1 MPINQTANVS
11 NALVEA
17 YGIASEKRNEFITP
31 EHLLAGFLKDSDF
44 WEALSGCGRAEE
56 LEKNLYEYINGLDRT
71 SEDEKLSIEFSV
83 QLQELFEKAGE
94 TAVSAMAQTVQ
105 THHLIFSIFHLEES
119 HARFYLESCLECSI
133 PDFLNSL
140 LEFSDEEVSSSS
152 QTWIKYFKEMEHM
165 GRFVGKKDELRH
177 IFRTICRYRKAN
189 VLIVGDRGTG
199 KTAIAS
205 EAARLLEDKKAWDR
219 DSEAAWETGKDSE
232 IEVPEKLQGMRIL
245 ELDTT
250 LLLGG
255 AQYRGDLEMRV
266 KDVIEGVAAEGS
278 TIIYIDDLR
287 SLGGNSRNDDGS
299 KDILSLLI
307 PYLKSDK
314 VKCII
319 SATYEDIKKV
329 ENLNPGALTVF
340 NRIELKEPDTEET
353 FKIIKYNTIDQLE
366 SCHKARYTEKIC
378 RLAIEKSIRHLTDR
392 CLPEKAIDLLD
403 QAGAYAESAKLKEI
417 CPECIHR
424 ALQDLCKEDISTSSA
439 NENLSDLEEGLKTRI
454 YGQDQAIQKLTE
466 CILMSKAG
474 LLDRDKTIGS
484 FLFVGPTGVGK
495 TELSKVL
502 ARQLNVPLHRFDM
515 SEYSEKHSVAKL
527 IGSPAGYVGY
537 DDGGILT
544 DTIRKNPYCV
554 LLLDEIEKAHEDIYN
569 LLLQVMDYA
578 VISDNKGRKVDFRNV
593 ILIMTSNAGARYA
606 HKASVG
612 FERKVN
618 AGETMAKEVKNVFA
632 PEFINRLS
640 SVVVFNDMDE
650 KMAGLILDD
659 KIRKLQERLDPKK
672 IRLEIE
678 PEAYQKLLKEGFS
691 PEYGAR
697 EIERVLNAQLTPL
710 LMKEILFGGKKEDF
724 TATVAL
730 IPDGLVLNCH

>member
-1 MPINQTANVS
+1 MPLNQTANIS
-11 NALVEA
+11 NAIVEA

-31 EHLLAGFLKDSDF
+31 EHLLAGFLKDCDF
-44 WEALSGCGRAEE
+44 WEALSRCCRAEE
-56 LEKNLYEYINGLDRT
+56 LETKLYEYINSLDRIP
-71 SEDEKLSIEFSV
+71 EDRDLSIEFSV
-83 QLQELFEKAGE
+83 QLQELFEKAAD
-94 TAVSAMAQTVQ
+94 TASSAMAHTVQ

-119 HARFYLESCLECSI
+119 YAHFHLESCLECSI
-133 PDFLNSL
+133 PDFLNTL
-140 LEFSDEEVSSSS
+140 LEFSETESPEDMQS
-152 QTWIKYFKEMEHM
+152 WRKYFKEPEAI
-165 GRFVGKKDELRH
+165 GEYVGKKDEIQKILR
-177 IFRTICRYRKAN
+177 TLCRLRKAN
-189 VLIVGDRGTG
+189 VLIVGDRGVG
-199 KTAIAS
+199 KSALAS
-205 EAARLLEDKKAWDR
+205 EIARLLEDRSIWK
-219 DSEAAWETGKDSE
+219 TG
-232 IEVPEKLQGMRIL
+232 IPTKLQGTCIQ
-245 ELDTT
+245 ELDVP

-255 AQYRGDLEMRV
+255 TQYRGDLEMRV
-266 KDVIEGVAAEGS
+266 KEIMESVAEEGN

-287 SLGGNSRNDDGS
+287 SLGGNSRNDDGT

-307 PYLKSDK
+307 PYLKSGS
-314 VKCII
+314 VRCIV

-329 ENLNPGALTVF
+329 ENINSGVLSVF
-340 NRIELKEPDTEET
+340 QRVELKEPDEDET
-353 FKIIKYNTIDQLE
+353 FEIIKRNSLSLLE
-366 SCHKARYTEKIC
+366 KSHKTKYPETVC
-378 RLAIEKSIRHLTDR
+378 RFAIGKSIRHINDR

-403 QAGAYAESAKLKEI
+403 QAGAYCETKRLKRVTEQCIMAALKDI
-417 CPECIHR
+417 CR
-424 ALQDLCKEDISTSSA
+424 EDIATSTSS
-439 NENLSDLEEGLKTRI
+439 ENLAVLEEGLKARI
-454 YGQDQAIQKLTE
+454 YGQDQAIRKVTE

-474 LLDRDKTIGS
+474 LLDREKTIGS

-502 ARQLNVPLHRFDM
+502 AQQLNVPLHRFDM

-544 DTIRKNPYCV
+544 DTIRKNPYSV

-593 ILIMTSNAGARYA
+593 VLIMTSNAGARYA

-618 AGETMAKEVKNVFA
+618 AGEAMAKEVKNVFA

-640 SVVVFNDMDE
+640 TVVVFNDMDQ

-659 KIRKLQERLDPKK
+659 KIRKLQERLDSRK
-672 IRLEIE
+672 IKLEIR
-678 PEAYQKLLKEGFS
+678 PEAYAQLLQEGFS

-697 EIERVLNAQLTPL
+697 EIERVVNARLTPL
-710 LMKEILFGGKKEDF
+710 LMKEILFGNYKEDF
-724 TATVAL
+724 TATVTMG
-730 IPDGLVLNCH
+730 IEGLSIDCHKQI

>member
-1 MPINQTANVS
+1 MPINQTANIS

-17 YGIASEKRNEFITP
+17 YGIASQKRNEFITP
-31 EHLLAGFLKDSDF
+31 EHLLAGFLKDSEF
-44 WEALSGCGRAEE
+44 WEALSRCGKAEE
-56 LEKNLYEYINGLDRT
+56 LENNLYAYINSLD
-71 SEDEKLSIEFSV
+71 SIPEDQELAIEFSA

-94 TAVSAMAQTVQ
+94 TAATAMAPTVH
-105 THHLIFSIFHLEES
+105 THHIIFSIFHLEDS
-119 HARFYLESCLECSI
+119 NARYHLESCLECSI

-140 LEFSDEEVSSSS
+140 LQYSESELPTEMQS
-152 QTWIKYFKEMEHM
+152 WRKYFKSLDTNGE
-165 GRFVGKKDELRH
+165 FVGRKDEKDQILR
-177 IFRTICRYRKAN
+177 TLCRHRKAN
-189 VLIVGDRGTG
+189 VLIVGDRGVG
-199 KTAIAS
+199 KTALVAEI
-205 EAARLLEDKKAWDR
+205 ARLLQDKN
-219 DSEAAWETGKDSE
+219 AWED
-232 IEVPEKLQGMRIL
+232 EVPGKLQAANIE
-245 ELDTT
+245 ELDTS

-266 KDVIEGVAAEGS
+266 KEIMEGVMEEEDP
-278 TIIYIDDLR
+278 IIYIDDLR

-307 PYLKSDK
+307 PYLKSGNAR
-314 VKCII
+314 CII

-329 ENLNPGALTVF
+329 ENINSGALSVF
-340 NRIELKEPDTEET
+340 HRIELKEPDAEET
-353 FKIIKYNTIDQLE
+353 YQIIRHNIVKQLE
-366 SCHKARYTEKIC
+366 RSHNAKYPEAVC
-378 RLAIEKSIRHLTDR
+378 RSAIEKSIRFINDR

-403 QAGAYAESAKLKEI
+403 QAGAYCETRKFKKVSEACVSAALKDLSRQEISTEVSDDNLFSLEKGLKE
-417 CPECIHR
+417 
-424 ALQDLCKEDISTSSA
+424 
-439 NENLSDLEEGLKTRI
+439 RI
-454 YGQDQAIQKLTE
+454 YGQDKAIEKLTE
-466 CILMSKAG
+466 TILMSKAG

-502 ARQLNVPLHRFDM
+502 AQKLNVPLHRFDM

-578 VISDNKGRKVDFRNV
+578 IISDNKGRKVDFRNV
-593 ILIMTSNAGARYA
+593 VLIMTSNAGARYA

-618 AGETMAKEVKNVFA
+618 AGEAMAKEVKNVFA

-640 SVVVFNDMDE
+640 SVVVFNDMDQ

-659 KIRKLQERLDPKK
+659 KIRKLQERLAAKK
-672 IRLEIE
+672 VTLEIT
-678 PEAYQKLLKEGFS
+678 PEAYSHILKEGFS

-697 EIERVLNAQLTPL
+697 EIERVLNARLTPL
-710 LMKEILFGGKKEDF
+710 LMKEILFGRHKNGF
-724 TATVAL
+724 TATVTL
-730 IPDGLVLNCH
+730 GEDGLALNCR

>member
-1 MPINQTANVS
+1 MPLNQTANIS

-44 WEALSGCGRAEE
+44 WEAISGCGRAEE
-56 LEKNLYEYINGLDRT
+56 LEKNLYEYINSLDRIP
-71 SEDEKLSIEFSV
+71 EGHDLSIEFSV
-83 QLQELFEKAGE
+83 QLQELFEKAAD
-94 TAVSAMAQTVQ
+94 TASSAMAQTVQ

-119 HARFYLESCLECSI
+119 YARFHLETCLECSI
-133 PDFLNSL
+133 PDFLNIL
-140 LEFSDEEVSSSS
+140 LDFSESEVQDGIQS
-152 QTWIKYFKEMEHM
+152 WRKYFKDIERI
-165 GRFVGKKDELRH
+165 GKYVGKRDEIRKILR
-177 IFRTICRYRKAN
+177 TLCRHRKAN
-189 VLIVGDRGTG
+189 VMIVGDRGVG
-199 KTAIAS
+199 KTALAS
-205 EAARLLEDKKAWDR
+205 EIARLLEDRSIWKTD
-219 DSEAAWETGKDSE
+219 
-232 IEVPEKLQGMRIL
+232 IPEKLQGMSLL
-245 ELDTT
+245 ELDIP

-255 AQYRGDLEMRV
+255 TQYRGDLEMRV
-266 KDVIEGVAAEGS
+266 KDIMENISEEEG
-278 TIIYIDDLR
+278 TILYIDDLR

-299 KDILSLLI
+299 KDILSLLL
-307 PYLKSDK
+307 PYLKSGN

-329 ENLNPGALTVF
+329 ENLNSGALSVF
-340 NRIELKEPDTEET
+340 QRIELKEPDAEET
-353 FKIIKYNTIDQLE
+353 LEILMHNSASELEISHKVKYSE
-366 SCHKARYTEKIC
+366 AVCRY
-378 RLAIEKSIRHLTDR
+378 AIEKSIRHISDR

-403 QAGAYAESAKLKEI
+403 QAGAYCETKKQKKVTETSVRAALK
-417 CPECIHR
+417 
-424 ALQDLCKEDISTSSA
+424 DLCREEISTSASG
-439 NENLSDLEEGLKTRI
+439 ENLENLEDRLKTRI
-454 YGQDQAIQKLTE
+454 YGQDKAIRKVTE

-474 LLDRDKTIGS
+474 LLDSDKTIGS

-502 ARQLNVPLHRFDM
+502 AKQLNVPLHRFDM

-544 DTIRKNPYCV
+544 DTIRKNPYSV

-593 ILIMTSNAGARYA
+593 VLIMTSNAGARYA

-612 FERKVN
+612 FERKIN

-640 SVVVFNDMDE
+640 SVVVFNDMDQ
-650 KMAGLILDD
+650 KMAGLILDE
-659 KIRKLQERLDPKK
+659 KILRLQERLASRNV
-672 IRLEIE
+672 RLEIT
-678 PEAYQKLLKEGFS
+678 PEAYEQLLKEGFS

-697 EIERVLNAQLTPL
+697 EIERVLNARLTPL
-710 LMKEILFGGKKEDF
+710 LTKEILFGKYKENF
-724 TATVAL
+724 TATVIMTEGEL
-730 IPDGLVLNCH
+730 SLDCKK